1 MNTVHSNEPEYPEPE
16 AQPEPEPTPESTPD
30 PSPDPTPQ
38 PEPAPIPADTPQPP
52 EPLSPQDERL
62 WASLA
67 HLSVLLNLFTGF
79 GGGIAALI
87 IYLVYRDRSRYVAYQ
102 SLQALLFQS
111 VFFFG
116 AGALIGVIWA
126 IVGAL
131 SLILI
136 GVVLIPFAL
145 LATVVLI
152 IMPLIALIYGVIGGI
167 ECNNGE
173 DFRYWLIGDWAL
185 NMMA

>member
-1 MNTVHSNEPEYPEPE
+1 M
-16 AQPEPEPTPESTPD
+16 
-30 PSPDPTPQ
+30 
-38 PEPAPIPADTPQPP
+38 
-52 EPLSPQDERL
+52 
-62 WASLA
+62 
-67 HLSVLLNLFTGF
+67 LLNLVTGF

-87 IYLVYRDRSRYVAYQ
+87 IYLVYKDRSRYVAFQ

-111 VFFFG
+111 IFFFG

-131 SLILI
+131 SIIVI
-136 GVVLIPFAL
+136 GVLLVPFAL
-145 LATVVLI
+145 LATVLLI
-152 IMPLIALIYGVIGGI
+152 IMPLIALVYGVIGGI

-173 DFRYWLIGDWAL
+173 DFRYWLIGEWTL